1 MTLDLDWNSIRPLNG
16 SKHGA
21 FEELCTQLARA
32 ARPAA
37 SKFQRKG
44 TPDAGVEA
52 YTVLRDT
59 TEWAWQSKYFQTL
72 GDSQWAQLDKSVK
85 AALDGHPGL
94 KRYIVCVPLDLPD
107 GRLGRGKSARQRWD
121 DRIAIWT
128 EWASKKGMDVEFVWQ
143 GSHELLAQLA
153 KPEHAGLANF
163 FFSTRHL
170 DDGWFRDR
178 LAEAHRAAG
187 PRYTPELN
195 IRLALGEQFHA
206 FGRLPDFF
214 DRIRS
219 TASDIREHVRGHAF
233 SVAKLPDATLAA
245 LILAARSSCNQALD
259 EFRSLSDDPTLP
271 NPLESLRAAL
281 RTAVSATQKVLIE
294 HRQQREQ
301 AKAGKPEAPKGTF
314 PQQEVDAGSYG
325 LRQLQVKLE
334 DALNLVNDFIE
345 IVNARLL
352 ILTGEAGTG
361 KTHLL
366 CDLAS
371 QRLLSG
377 LPTVVL
383 MGQRFLEVS
392 DPWTQALHQ
401 LDLPNWS
408 AREFVAALE
417 VIAQRA
423 GRRLLFIV
431 DAINEGAGT
440 RLWPTHLLPFLERVA
455 ASPWIG
461 VVLSV
466 RSTYADDLLPEAV
479 LARAVCLEHH
489 GFEDVEFDATRT
501 FFEHYGIDLPSTPL
515 LAPEFRNPLYL
526 KTLCQ
531 GLQAAGQSRLPRG
544 FHGVVGAFDLYLSGV
559 NAKLARELDFD
570 VRKNLVDKALKG
582 LARHMIETRQAW
594 LSYPLAETIV
604 EAILPGRDHSKA
616 LMPRLVAEG
625 LLIEERPWRQPGT
638 DGDTVVMIAYER
650 LSDYLCVSVLLEGTL
665 ESSTLEA
672 AFRTGGQLDL
682 EALRTTWTRPGFHEA
697 LHTLIAERTGKELL
711 ELVPDLAEHHHTVAA
726 FLNSIVW
733 RKPTAVTT
741 QAVQILSRLKK
752 TDASS
757 LIETLITLATIPDH
771 PLNAKFLDL
780 ELRKTDMADRDAWW
794 STGLHGLWDD
804 RSAVDRLVQWSSRLW
819 PHSQLD
825 DEAAELTATTLA
837 WLLTCSNRHLRDHAC
852 KSLVRVMTW
861 RPVLVGKLI
870 HRFANLD
877 DAYVAERVLAAAYGA
892 AMRTTDAEGVRA
904 VADAAHQAVFA
915 GGRPRPHILLR
926 EYARGIIKRAGHLL
940 APGGA
945 PVWQGSDPPYNSDWP
960 VIPNE
965 AAIDVLV
972 PPWSSA
978 KAQPR
983 SWGQGR
989 IRSSVMDDD
998 FGRYIIGTNSWST
1011 NWLSVRLNEPPW
1023 ISLERRVEYAVSGLS
1038 DGERSVWN
1046 LFEET
1051 QRQASLSSLFKHL
1064 SSPERAA
1071 GSTEKDAE
1079 SASNEDD
1086 KLVLQTRDRLLAI
1099 LDPDRRVA
1107 FSNLMDEIM
1116 VGAGM
1121 RSAPL
1126 FDLKLVQRYVLSRVF
1141 ELGWTPERFEQ
1152 FDGNVRSS
1160 GRGEDKAE
1168 RVGKKY
1174 QWIAYHEML
1183 AYMADHYQYAGGTN
1197 TKEVGTAYQGSWQDG
1212 FRDIDPSNVMQ
1223 ALADSNDKPIGIGTA
1238 VFWVPT
1244 GVPDWSACASP
1255 QAWAQIKD
1263 DIPAPRNLLFCT
1275 DAPSHG
1281 DWVNLY
1287 ADLKWTMPRPAYE
1300 ASYKDGRREIWMN
1313 VEGALVR
1320 RSDVARLNSK
1330 AVARRIAGSHINSNA
1345 NYTIYLGEI
1354 GWSEA
1359 AKHFLDPYY
1368 GYLGWARDAQKEGVS
1383 AISAS
1388 QGYMRERGTYDCSLG
1403 SESIKLRVPSAEMLQ
1418 LLDADWSGIA
1428 ATYVDRAGSG
1438 MVLAFDPSANI
1449 RGPSAFLV
1457 RRERL
1462 IELMRTHDL
1471 VVCWVVRGE
1480 KMDAA
1485 GAPDYRPTARRSFD
1499 GLFFWNGAEVRG
1511 QFNYDKVEVAQKDG

>member
-1 MTLDLDWNSIRPLNG
+1 MPLDIDWNSIQPFNG

-37 SKFQRKG
+37 STFQRKG

-52 YTVLRDT
+52 YAVLQDFA
-59 TEWAWQSKYFQTL
+59 EWAWQSKYFQTL
-72 GDSQWAQLDKSVK
+72 GSSQWAQLDESVK
-85 AALDGHPGL
+85 SALDGHPGL

-107 GRLGRGKSARQRWD
+107 GRSGRGKSARQRWD
-121 DRIAIWT
+121 DRVSIWLD
-128 EWASKKGMDVEFVWQ
+128 WATKKGMTVEFVWQ

-153 KPEHAGLANF
+153 MPEHAGLASF
-163 FFSTRHL
+163 FFGTRHL

-195 IRLALGEQFHA
+195 IRLSLGEQFQA
-206 FGRLPDFF
+206 FGRLPEFL

-219 TASDIREHVRGHAF
+219 TASEIREHVRGHIF
-233 SVAKLPDATLAA
+233 SVAQSPDATLAP
-245 LILAARSSCNQALD
+245 LIVAARSSCNRVLD
-259 EFRSLSDDPTLP
+259 ELQSLSDDPTLP
-271 NPLESLRAAL
+271 SPLAALHASLRAA
-281 RTAVSATQKVLIE
+281 VSATHMVLVE
-294 HRQQREQ
+294 LRRQREQ
-301 AKAGKPEAPKGTF
+301 AKAEQRETSKGSS
-314 PQQEVDAGSYG
+314 PRHEDDAGSYG
-325 LRQLQVKLE
+325 LRQLQAKLE
-334 DALNLVNDFIE
+334 DALSLVNDFIE
-345 IVNARLL
+345 VVDARLL

-371 QRLLSG
+371 QRLRAG
-377 LPTVVL
+377 LPTVVV

-401 LDLPNWS
+401 LDLAGWS

-417 VIAQRA
+417 VVAQSA
-423 GRRLLFIV
+423 GRRLLFVV

-440 RLWPTHLLPFLERVA
+440 RLWPTHLSPFLERMA

-466 RSTYADDLLPEAV
+466 RSSYADDLLPEA
-479 LARAVCLEHH
+479 AFDRAVCVEHH

-570 VRKNLVDKALKG
+570 VRKNLVAKALNG
-582 LARHMIETRQAW
+582 LAQGLIEYRQAW
-594 LSYPLAETIV
+594 LSYPLAEAIV
-604 EAILPGRDHSKA
+604 DAILPGRDYSRA

-638 DGDTVVMIAYER
+638 DSDTVVMIAYER
-650 LSDYLCVSVLLEGTL
+650 LSDYMCVGVLLDGAL

-672 AFRTGGQLDL
+672 AFRTGGPFDL

-697 LHTLIAERTGKELL
+697 LHTLVAERTGKELL
-711 ELVPDLAEHHHTVAA
+711 ELLPDLARHHHTVAA

-733 RKPTAVTT
+733 RDPKAVTT
-741 QAVQILSRLKK
+741 RTMQLLARIKK
-752 TDASS
+752 THASK

-771 PLNAKFLDL
+771 PLNATFLDQ
-780 ELRKTDMADRDAWW
+780 ELRKTVMADRDAWW
-794 STGLHGLWDD
+794 STGLHALWDD

-819 PHSQLD
+819 PDSQLD
-825 DEAAELTATTLA
+825 DDAAELTATTLA
-837 WLLTCSNRHLRDHAC
+837 WLLTSSNRHLRDHAC
-852 KSLVRVMTW
+852 KSLVRVITW
-861 RPVLVGKLI
+861 RPGLIGKLI
-870 HRFANLD
+870 QRFADLD

-892 AMRTTDAEGVRA
+892 AMRTTDAEGVRT

-926 EYARGIIKRAGHLL
+926 EYARGIIKRAEHLR
-940 APGGA
+940 APDGTH
-945 PVWQGSDPPYNSDWP
+945 VWQGADPPYASDWP
-960 VIPNE
+960 VMPDE

-972 PPWSSA
+972 PRWSSG

-983 SWGQGR
+983 SWGRGR

-1011 NWLSVRLNEPPW
+1011 NWLSVPLSEPPW
-1023 ISLERRVEYAVSGLS
+1023 MSLKRRVDYAVSELS
-1038 DGERSVWN
+1038 DEERSVWN
-1046 LFEET
+1046 LFEEA
-1051 QRQASLSSLFKHL
+1051 QRQTSLSRFYKGL
-1064 SSPERAA
+1064 SSSERATE
-1071 GSTEKDAE
+1071 SKEKDTE
-1079 SASNEDD
+1079 TASSKEDELLLRMRD
-1086 KLVLQTRDRLLAI
+1086 VLLEMLG
-1099 LDPDRRVA
+1099 PDGREA
-1107 FSNLMDEIM
+1107 FSILMNEIM
-1116 VGAGM
+1116 AGTGM
-1121 RSAPL
+1121 RSPPL

-1160 GRGEDKAE
+1160 GRDEGKAE
-1168 RVGKKY
+1168 RMGKKY

-1183 AYMADHYQYAGGTN
+1183 AFMADHYQYAGGASS
-1197 TKEVGTAYQGSWQDG
+1197 KEIGTAYQGSWQDS

-1223 ALADSNDKPIGIGTA
+1223 ALADGNDEPAGAA
-1238 VFWVPT
+1238 VFWVPA
-1244 GVPDWSACASP
+1244 GVAGWSASASP

-1263 DIPAPRNLLFCT
+1263 DIPVPGQLLFCS
-1275 DAPSHG
+1275 DAPSNS

-1287 ADLKWTMPRPAYE
+1287 ADQKWTMPRPAYE
-1300 ASYKDGRREIWMN
+1300 ASFKDGRREIWMN
-1313 VEGALVR
+1313 LEGALVR
-1320 RSDVARLNSK
+1320 RSDVARLSSK
-1330 AVARRIAGSHINSNA
+1330 AVAGRISRGHINSND
-1345 NYTIYLGEI
+1345 NHTIYLGEV

-1368 GYLGWARDAQKEGVS
+1368 GNLGWARDAQQEGVG

-1388 QGYMRERGTYDCSLG
+1388 QGYMRERGTYDCSLR
-1403 SESIKLRVPSAEMLQ
+1403 SESIKLRIPSAEMLQ
-1418 LLDADWSGIA
+1418 LLGATWSGIA
-1428 ATYVDRAGSG
+1428 ATYVDRALTG
-1438 MVLAFDPSANI
+1438 MVLAFDPSANV

-1462 IELMRTHDL
+1462 LELMHTHDL
-1471 VVCWVVRGE
+1471 AVCWAVHGE

-1485 GAPDYRPTARRSFD
+1485 GAPDYRATARRSFQ

-1511 QFNYDKVEVAQKDG
+1511 HYDFDKVEVAQTDP

>member
-1 MTLDLDWNSIRPLNG
+1 MKLDLDWSSIRPLNG

-37 SKFQRKG
+37 SRFQRKG

-52 YTVLRDT
+52 YAVLQDT
-59 TEWAWQSKYFQTL
+59 TEWAWQSKYFQTM

-94 KRYIVCVPLDLPD
+94 TRYIVCVPLDLPD
-107 GRLGRGKSARQRWD
+107 GRLGRGKSAKQRWE
-121 DRIAIWT
+121 DRVAIWT
-128 EWASKKGMDVEFVWQ
+128 KWASKKGMAVEFVWQ

-153 KPEHAGLANF
+153 KPDHAGLASF
-163 FFSTRHL
+163 FFGTRHL
-170 DDGWFRDR
+170 DDGWFHDR
-178 LAEAHRAAG
+178 LAEAHGAAG

-195 IRLALGEQFHA
+195 IRLALDEQFHA
-206 FGRLPDFF
+206 FGRLPEFF

-219 TASDIREHVRGHAF
+219 TASEIRERVRSHVF
-233 SVAKLPDATLAA
+233 SVAKEPDATLAA
-245 LILAARSSCNQALD
+245 LIVSAQSSCNQALD
-259 EFRSLSDDPTLP
+259 EFRFLSDDPTLP
-271 NPLESLRAAL
+271 NPLAALHASLRAA
-281 RTAVSATQKVLIE
+281 VSATHKVLVE
-294 HRQQREQ
+294 LRRQREQ
-301 AKAGKPEAPKGTF
+301 AKAGQPEASKDSF
-314 PQQEVDAGSYG
+314 PRQEDDAGLYG
-325 LRQLQVKLE
+325 LRQLQAKLE

-345 IVNARLL
+345 IVDARLL

-366 CDLAS
+366 CDLAN
-371 QRLLSG
+371 QRLQTG

-383 MGQRFLEVS
+383 MGQRFLDVS

-401 LDLPNWS
+401 LDIAGWS
-408 AREFVAALE
+408 VREFVAALE
-417 VIAQRA
+417 VIARRA
-423 GRRLLFIV
+423 GRRVLFIV
-431 DAINEGAGT
+431 DAINEGAGM
-440 RLWPTHLLPFLERVA
+440 RLWPTHLSPFLERMA

-466 RSTYADDLLPEAV
+466 RSTCADDLLPDAV

-489 GFEDVEFDATRT
+489 GFEEVEFDATRT

-515 LAPEFRNPLYL
+515 LALEFRNPLYL

-570 VRKNLVDKALKG
+570 VRKNLVAKALNG
-582 LARHMIETRQAW
+582 LAQRMIETRQTW
-594 LSYPLAETIV
+594 LSYPLAEAIV
-604 EAILPGRDHSKA
+604 AAVLPGRDYSRA

-625 LLIEERPWRQPGT
+625 LLIEERLWRQPGT
-638 DGDTVVMIAYER
+638 DGDTVVMIAYDR

-682 EALRTTWTRPGFHEA
+682 EALRTIWTRPGFHEA

-711 ELVPDLAEHHHTVAA
+711 ELVPDLAEHHYTVAA

-741 QAVQILSRLKK
+741 QAMQILSRLKK
-752 TDASS
+752 ARASS
-757 LIETLITLATIPDH
+757 VIETLITLATIPDH

-780 ELRKTDMADRDAWW
+780 ELRKTGMADRDAWW

-837 WLLTCSNRHLRDHAC
+837 WLLTSSNRYLRDHAC

-892 AMRTTDAEGVRA
+892 VMRTSDAEGVKA
-904 VADAAHQAVFA
+904 VANATHQAVFA

-926 EYARGIIKRAGHLL
+926 EYARGIIKRAVHLL
-940 APGGA
+940 APGDA
-945 PVWQGSDPPYNSDWP
+945 PVWQGSDPPYASDWP
-960 VIPNE
+960 AIPDE
-965 AAIDVLV
+965 AAIDAIV

-978 KAQPR
+978 KAQQR

-1011 NWLSVRLNEPPW
+1011 NWLSVRLSESPW
-1023 ISLERRVEYAVSGLS
+1023 MSLECRIENAVSELS
-1038 DGERSVWN
+1038 DEERSVWN

-1051 QRQASLSSLFKHL
+1051 QRQTSLSRFYMRL

-1071 GSTEKDAE
+1071 DSEEKDTEPALS
-1079 SASNEDD
+1079 SADEP
-1086 KLVLQTRDRLLAI
+1086 LLQLRDLLLEK
-1099 LDPDRRVA
+1099 LDPDRREA
-1107 FSNLMDEIM
+1107 FSTLMNEIIA
-1116 VGAGM
+1116 GTGM

-1152 FDGNVRSS
+1152 FDGSVRSS
-1160 GRGEDKAE
+1160 GRGEGKAE
-1168 RVGKKY
+1168 RMGKKY

-1183 AYMADHYQYAGGTN
+1183 AFMADHYQYAGGVS
-1197 TKEVGTAYQGSWQDG
+1197 TKDVGTVYQGSWQDS

-1223 ALADSNDKPIGIGTA
+1223 ALADSNVNPLGTTA
-1238 VFWVPT
+1238 FWVPA
-1244 GVPDWSACASP
+1244 GVTDWSTGASP
-1255 QAWAQIKD
+1255 QAWAQITD
-1263 DIPAPRNLLFCT
+1263 DIPVPGHLLFCT
-1275 DAPSHG
+1275 DVPSHS

-1313 VEGALVR
+1313 IEGALVR
-1320 RSDVARLNSK
+1320 RSDVTRLSSK
-1330 AVARRIAGSHINSNA
+1330 AFARRIAQSNMHSSD
-1345 NYTIYLGEI
+1345 NYTIYLGEV

-1359 AKHFLDPYY
+1359 ASHFMDPYY
-1368 GYLGWARDAQKEGVS
+1368 GHLGWARDAQQEGVR

-1388 QGYMRERGTYDCSLG
+1388 QGYMRERGGYDCSVG
-1403 SESIKLRVPSAEMLQ
+1403 SESIKLRIPSAEMLQ
-1418 LLDADWSGIA
+1418 LLGADWSGIA
-1428 ATYVDRAGSG
+1428 ATYVDRVGTG
-1438 MVLAFDPSANI
+1438 TVLAFDPSVNV

-1462 IELMRTHDL
+1462 LELMRDHEL
-1471 VVCWVVRGE
+1471 VVCWRVYGE
-1480 KMDAA
+1480 KLDAA
-1485 GAPDYRPTARRSFD
+1485 GAPDYRPKARRSFY
-1499 GLFFWNGAEVRG
+1499 GLFFWSGAEVQG
-1511 QFNYDKVEVAQKDG
+1511 QYNFNKVEEPKTNG